1 MVLSSMLLAAALLAV
16 LLVAA
21 LALRFFAEDHP
32 RNGEPPDSG
41 SEDEEPG
48 PALAA

>member
-1 MVLSSMLLAAALLAV
+1 MLLAAAFLAI

-21 LALRFFAEDHP
+21 LALRFFAEDYP

-41 SEDEEPG
+41 SDDGDPELP
-48 PALAA
+48 LAA